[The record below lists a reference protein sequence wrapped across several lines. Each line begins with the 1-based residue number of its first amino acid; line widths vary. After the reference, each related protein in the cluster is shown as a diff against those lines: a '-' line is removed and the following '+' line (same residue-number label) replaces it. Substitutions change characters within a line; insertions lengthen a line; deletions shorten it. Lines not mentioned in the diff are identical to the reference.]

1 MSAFWSFYSPGRSIS
16 APTLSTILLC
26 VTICTSLFRLCLC
39 PCVPTLTPPV
49 SAILF
54 PDAHPRPPC
63 PLSPITTNHREER
76 PRREDYLPV
85 QTKGVFFVHLP
96 VICLQRDRSP
106 SIHLCICSKLPAPP
120 GPLALLYSNNNT
132 VGGNHGG
139 VGEREMLTTPRP
151 ELKAAPLREETV
163 PRQWTQPSTLLGVP
177 LTLPLSPA

>member
-39 PCVPTLTPPV
+39 PCVPMLTPPV

-63 PLSPITTNHREER
+63 PFSPITTNHREER
-76 PRREDYLPV
+76 PCREDYLPV
-85 QTKGVFFVHLP
+85 QTKGVFFVYLP

-106 SIHLCICSKLPAPP
+106 CIHLCICSKLPTTP

-132 VGGNHGG
+132 VGENHGD

-151 ELKAAPLREETV
+151 
-163 PRQWTQPSTLLGVP
+163 S
-177 LTLPLSPA
+177 